1 MTMSIA
7 PYLLLDGNAKE
18 VIEFYSDVFD
28 TKAESMELYKDW
40 PQEMGTT
47 IPEGYEDKIMH
58 ASLTIGSST
67 LMFADTYP
75 GQTYTP
81 GTVITLM
88 LAVETVSDAEVLF
101 EKLSS
106 GGEVMIPLGET
117 SFSPGYAQVK
127 DKFGMEW
134 QIVTDSPEMNE

>member
-1 MTMSIA
+1 MSISIS
-7 PYLLLDGNAKE
+7 PYLMLAGNARD
-18 VIEFYSDVFD
+18 VIDFYSEVFESKVD
-28 TKAESMELYKDW
+28 SMEVYKDW
-40 PQEMGTT
+40 PQEMDGA

-58 ASLTIGSST
+58 ASLTVGSST
-67 LMFADTYP
+67 LMFADSYP

-88 LAVETVSDAEVLF
+88 VDVGSVSEAEKIF
-101 EKLSS
+101 KKFSD
-106 GGEVMIPLGET
+106 GGEVMIPLTET

-134 QIVTDSPEMNE
+134 QIVTDSPDMNQ